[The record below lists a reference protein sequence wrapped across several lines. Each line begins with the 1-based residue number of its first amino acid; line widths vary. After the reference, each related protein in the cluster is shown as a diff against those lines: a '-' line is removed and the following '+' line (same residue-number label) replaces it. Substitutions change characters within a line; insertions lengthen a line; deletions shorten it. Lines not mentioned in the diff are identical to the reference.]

1 MLRATTSCLSTPNSF
16 MNSSNRCVNKQVTFS
31 HQHSPAV
38 AQGLM
43 LIIWLTRYLLQT
55 LTCNCELCSSSG
67 SRENHLAFRYLL
79 QTLTCNCELCL
90 M

>member
-31 HQHSPAV
+31 HQHSPVV

-43 LIIWLTRYLLQT
+43 RIIWLNCYMLQA
-55 LTCNCELCSSSG
+55 LTQTFFISKQEKFKRNDSISSFVG
-67 SRENHLAFRYLL
+67 
-79 QTLTCNCELCL
+79 
-90 M
+90 